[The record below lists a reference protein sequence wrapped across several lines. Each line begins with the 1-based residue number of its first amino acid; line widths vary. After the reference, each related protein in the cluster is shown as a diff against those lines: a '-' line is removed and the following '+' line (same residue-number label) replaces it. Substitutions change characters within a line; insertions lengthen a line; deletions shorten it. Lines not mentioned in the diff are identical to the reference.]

1 MFVVLLLSLWGGS
14 ISTPFVAGVK
24 FPIVYV
30 VDVQIIMIKRV
41 YGLSGCHREG
51 LVFLVRP
58 KFLLNMGSAQG
69 GQTQAK

>member
-1 MFVVLLLSLWGGS
+1 MFVVLLLSLWGDS
-14 ISTPFVAGVK
+14 ISTPFVVICKIPDRLCGGRPNHHDK
-24 FPIVYV
+24 EC
-30 VDVQIIMIKRV
+30 

-69 GQTQAK
+69 GQTQTR